1 MIDKIKT
8 YYKEELQPKVREALK
23 LAGKAFLETFWDF
36 LQDDIIL
43 SARKSLKLIEQ
54 YVHSKQGEEKRKAIV
69 DLIMLKIKLPIP
81 LKPFKGVIRK
91 VVNNKLNEIIETLL
105 GKGFEVLG

>member
-1 MIDKIKT
+1 MEQIIA
-8 YYKEELQPKVREALK
+8 YYKENLQPKVREALK

-54 YVHSKQGEEKRKAIV
+54 YVHSKKGEEKKKAIV
-69 DLIMLKIKLPIP
+69 DLIMAKIKLPLP
-81 LKPFKGVIRK
+81 LKPFKGIIRK
-91 VVNNKLNEIIETLL
+91 VVNNKFDEIIETLL
-105 GKGFEVLG
+105 GKGIEVLG